1 MSSPIILCRVKALY
15 TFEGTEPTALNFD
28 KGDSID
34 VLAQLDSGWW
44 DGWYVCPWQDSPI
57 ELVSAAITSID
68 YLGVMASE
76 DGFQAIMLK

>member
-15 TFEGTEPTALNFD
+15 TFEGTEPTALAFN

-44 DGWYVCPWQDSPI
+44 DGWYVSLVPVSPT
-57 ELVSAAITSID
+57 ELVSAVITPH
-68 YLGVMASE
+68 
-76 DGFQAIMLK
+76 